1 MDVQKGDLFWDT
13 FQGVVVGECE
23 GKPNNYVIEFKGS
36 GTYDY
41 FHNRLFRTKRG
52 AKSDLTRSLADLGD

>member
-1 MDVQKGDLFWDT
+1 
-13 FQGVVVGECE
+13 VVVGECE